1 MNPIKALADYVL
13 LGMGDGLVH
22 GMSTLSE
29 SAVERN
35 FGQNVEIKCRSP
47 QKKLWSEIRSW
58 YCIQKGKQ
66 LDSRAKKAVKFIKMT
81 KPELLLTST

>member
-1 MNPIKALADYVL
+1 MGLIKALADYVL

-35 FGQNVEIKCRSP
+35 YGQNIEIKCRSP
-47 QKKLWSEIRSW
+47 QKKLWSEIKSW
-58 YCIQKGKQ
+58 YCVRKGEQ
-66 LDSRAKKAVKFIKMT
+66 LDSRAIKAIEFT
-81 KPELLLTST
+81 KRNKPGVLA